1 MIRRSTWFILAIFI
15 FLAGFAWFNK
25 RYQADKVKIT
35 STPIPTKAL
44 ASIYNLEGIRVNEVT
59 LLNSEGDEI
68 TFINNSG
75 SDQWSIINIPADQ
88 ADSFLI
94 GSNLAQLFSI
104 EAQETLTQTPPLDSM
119 GLLIPAYTISIKSDG
134 GEPVI
139 TYVGSITP
147 IGNGYYLR
155 VDSGSI
161 AIVNKMALDN
171 ALNML
176 TSPPLTITSTPAS
189 TDQGMNLP
197 VDSEISKTPTP

>member
-15 FLAGFAWFNK
+15 FLAGFAWFYK
-25 RYQADKVKIT
+25 RYQADKDKIT
-35 STPIPTKAL
+35 STPIPTNAL
-44 ASIYNLEGIRVNEVT
+44 ASVYNLEGKRVDEVT
-59 LLNSEGDEI
+59 LSNSEGDEI

-75 SDQWSIINIPADQ
+75 SDQWSIINMPAYQ

-104 EAQETLTQTPPLDSM
+104 EAQETLTQIPPLDSM
-119 GLLIPAYTISIKSDG
+119 GLVIPAYTISIRSDG

-147 IGNGYYLR
+147 IGNGYYIR

-176 TSPPLTITSTPAS
+176 TSPPLTITPTPAS
-189 TDQGMNLP
+189 TDQGTRLP
-197 VDSEISKTPTP
+197 IDSGKSITPTP